1 MEERR
6 SIQYTFT
13 GLPQW
18 LSGKESACQCSRRVW
33 TLVREDPKCYGAA
46 EVCAPQQENPPQW
59 EAHAPQ
65 PKSSPCSLQLEKSQH
80 TATKTQHNHKQI
92 KKKKDTFRSKS
103 QEFMTRRG
111 HSPEEVWAFWL
122 LFLRGPGGRVQ
133 PFPTG
138 RILFL
143 LPLFGPN
150 VPWPRCLSLHLTPP
164 ACFRIIS

>member
-92 KKKKDTFRSKS
+92 KKKKKIHLEAKVRSLWHGGGIHQRKS
-103 QEFMTRRG
+103 G
-111 HSPEEVWAFWL
+111 
-122 LFLRGPGGRVQ
+122 
-133 PFPTG
+133 
-138 RILFL
+138 
-143 LPLFGPN
+143 LFGFSFSEALE
-150 VPWPRCLSLHLTPP
+150 VGFSLSPQGESSSCSHSLGPMSPGPDASHY
-164 ACFRIIS
+164 I